1 MAAILVFGTSKISCV
16 CLSKNPDSSL
26 IDVYSLG
33 GLSKMETLS
42 GQQVSLRHK
51 FTANVMVLLEVCWDC
66 VH

>member
-33 GLSKMETLS
+33 GLSKMGNAFWTAGES
-42 GQQVSLRHK
+42 KAQVYS
-51 FTANVMVLLEVCWDC
+51 
-66 VH
+66 